1 MKKYTFIYLFL
12 SFCLLPGLLVA
23 QAKEMP
29 PVGGT
34 PKDFKVPAQHT
45 VLLDNGLKT
54 VMVDYGLV
62 PKVTIQLYIGAG
74 PVLEPANKVG
84 LASLL
89 ASLLEEGTA
98 TKDAKALSTTFAKMG
113 GQLNINA
120 GTHVTTVNATVL
132 SEFAPLVIALFAEV
146 IQNAA
151 LPASELDRLK
161 SNLKRQNSVAR
172 SQPGTIANE
181 LFNQAIFGDHP
192 YGRSIPSDEM
202 VDGITMDDIRS
213 FYQEEFGAKR
223 SILYVVGKFDQGKVT
238 AAVKDNFTD
247 WTAGKELSYPE
258 ATPNMAADVALS
270 DRPNSPQ
277 STIRLGIPVPDP
289 SHPDYVALE
298 VMDDLLGGS
307 FSSRITTNIREDK
320 GYTYSPFNTLAT
332 RYKSTVWYQAAD
344 VTIESTKDALLEV
357 AREINLLG
365 DEVPTAEEL
374 NGIKNYMAGNFVLQ
388 NSSRGGII
396 NQLFNIEF
404 NNLPADYLEKR
415 VQSIHAVTPEK
426 IQEVADKYLDP
437 DKMFLMVVG
446 DEKIVA
452 PQIEAYKQA
461 DKKFKKVVD

>member
-1 MKKYTFIYLFL
+1 MKKYTYIYLLL
-12 SFCLLPGLLVA
+12 SLCLLSGLLVA
-23 QAKEMP
+23 QEKEMP

-34 PKDFKVPAQHT
+34 PKDFNIPAQKT
-45 VLLDNGLKT
+45 VLLENGLKT

-74 PVLEPANKVG
+74 PVLEPADKVG
-84 LASLL
+84 MASLL
-89 ASLLEEGTA
+89 ASLLEEGTEE
-98 TKDAKALSTTFAKMG
+98 KDAKTLSTTFAKMG

-132 SEFAPLVIALFAEV
+132 SEFAPKVIELFAEV
-146 IQNAA
+146 LQNAE
-151 LPASELDRLK
+151 LPEGELDRLK
-161 SNLKRQNSVAR
+161 NNLKRQNSVAR
-172 SQPGTIANE
+172 SQPGTVANE
-181 LFNQAIFGDHP
+181 MFNKAIFGDHP

-202 VDGITMDDIRS
+202 VDGITIEDIRN
-213 FYQEEFGAKR
+213 FYDEEYGAQR
-223 SILYVVGKFDQGKVT
+223 SILYVVGKFDQAKV
-238 AAVKDNFTD
+238 AAAAKDHFAG
-247 WTAGKELSYPE
+247 WKAGKELFYPE
-258 ATPNMAADVALS
+258 ATPNMASDIALS

-289 SHPDYVALE
+289 SDPDFVALE

-320 GYTYSPFNTLAT
+320 GYTYSPFSTLAN

-344 VTIESTKDALLEV
+344 VTIESTKDALVEI

-365 DEVPTAEEL
+365 DEAPTIEEL

-388 NSSRGGII
+388 NSSREGII

-404 NNLPADYLEKR
+404 NDLPADYLEKR
-415 VQSIHAVTPEK
+415 VQRIHAVTPDK

-446 DEKIVA
+446 DEKVVA
-452 PQIEAYKQA
+452 PQIEAYKKA
-461 DKKFKKVVD
+461 DKNFKKVVD